1 MYDYYKK
8 LLMKDK
14 IPEFLN
20 KYLECPSLL
29 RLKKVGYFCGMDYAS
44 KDIYDFKEFISR
56 FDHSLDV
63 ALLTWKFTKDEKATL
78 AGLFHDIATPCFS
91 HVVDYM
97 NKDYQNQESTEELTD
112 VVIKNDK
119 YLLECL
125 REDSI
130 DVNDVIDFK
139 KYSIV
144 DNDRPKLC
152 ADRLD
157 GVILTGLFWTKDLN
171 KKDVN
176 KILSH
181 LTTYNNDQNELELG
195 FDNYDVAKKVL
206 EVSERIDEYCHSN
219 EDNFMMELLAK
230 MTKFAISNNTINYED
245 LYVYDEEKI
254 HKIFRSIKNTDF
266 IKDYFLFKYISKDEI
281 PSLEMPYVKKR
292 ELKPLVN
299 CQRLY
304 KL

>member
-125 REDSI
+125 REDGI